1 MKINSEKLRE
11 LAALSDSELWGEIR
25 KMAQCF
31 GQTIPERTPPHTE
44 MERIRS
50 ALTGAQLNLSDAMQI
65 LRAKRG
71 MDK

>member
-25 KMAQCF
+25 KMAQYF

>member
-25 KMAQCF
+25 KMAQSF
-31 GQTIPERTPPHTE
+31 GQTIPERTPAHTE
-44 MERIRS
+44 MERIRA
-50 ALTGAQLNLSDAMQI
+50 ALTGTQLNLSDAMQI